1 MWVYGSV
8 GNSLFALNL
17 ILILVLVLVLRL
29 SELCSYSDS
38 YSCCCDSTKGVNR
51 KFKGSEYIYIVSQ
64 HSGTEIYIHR
74 MVLTTP

>member
-1 MWVYGSV
+1 MLVYGSV
-8 GNSLFALNL
+8 AWEFALCTL
-17 ILILVLVLVLRL
+17 ILILVHVLVLRL

-74 MVLTTP
+74 MALTTP